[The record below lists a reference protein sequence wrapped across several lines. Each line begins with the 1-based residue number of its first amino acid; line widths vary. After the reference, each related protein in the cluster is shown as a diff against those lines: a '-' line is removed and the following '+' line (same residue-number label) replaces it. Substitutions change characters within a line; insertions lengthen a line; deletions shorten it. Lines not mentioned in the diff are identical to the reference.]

1 MRTRELTER
10 QKEILRFIL
19 DRIEERGA
27 PPTMREIADYFHL
40 ASPASVKVHLE
51 ALEKKGFIR
60 RRAWTARG
68 IEPVK
73 EKIRR
78 LFWRRE
84 GIPLVGRVAAGK
96 PILAEENIEEVLP
109 LKGLFP
115 ASEELFALR
124 VQGDSMI
131 EAGIYEGDLL
141 VVRPQPTAEDGEIV
155 VAILDDEGTVKRYF
169 REGDRVRLEPAN
181 PNYSPIVTGEA
192 RVVGKVIG
200 LIRRF

>member
-1 MRTRELTER
+1 MTTRELTER
-10 QKEILRFIL
+10 QREILRYIL

-27 PPTMREIADYFHL
+27 PPTMREIADHFGL
-40 ASPASVKVHLE
+40 SSPASVKVHLD
-51 ALEKKGFIR
+51 ALEKKGFIKR
-60 RRAWTARG
+60 REWTARG

-73 EKIRR
+73 ERIRR
-78 LFWRRE
+78 LFWQQE

-115 ASEELFALR
+115 ANEDLFALR

-131 EAGIYEGDLL
+131 EAGIFEGDLV

-181 PNYSPIVTGEA
+181 SNYSPIITREA